1 MTIENILSL
10 VGAAIA
16 GGAISFYLTR
26 KFDKKLMQEQ
36 EREFNTVYNDLKN
49 RYYAALSKNSSNS
62 DETIQSVKQVEESYE
77 NAMKAMK
84 TYEGNS
90 AQEPIP
96 MESTVFPYNETEF
109 SSDSA
114 DFEYP
119 REKDRSN
126 DRIISFASVGKGGY
140 QVVQLYWYKLSGNL
154 IQENGESA
162 MDLVDDPIP
171 YSVIESATTDK
182 VAYRVEDDN
191 CDYVIDILD
200 SFYYES
206 DNASSQETVTLD
218 VDRNIYEINKIEFE
232 NETYFTAKDGRRID
246 WNKYHLTY
254 YPNSHVIYNNLTGEY
269 YDEIEVED
277 YLCNSTLLMMNADT
291 ELSFYIRNQNIM
303 ADIFI
308 EASDED
314 FYSLNEEKIE
324 ADAIFTG
331 DWERASEPN
340 PYFMEE
346 LKEMLI

>member
-1 MTIENILSL
+1 MTTTNILSL

-26 KFDKKLMQEQ
+26 KFDRKLMQEQ
-36 EREFNTVYNDLKN
+36 EQEFNTVYNDLKN
-49 RYYAALSKNSSNS
+49 RYYAALSKNSSNN
-62 DETIQSVKQVEESYE
+62 EEAVQSVKQVEEAYE
-77 NAMKAMK
+77 NAMKAMH
-84 TYEGNS
+84 TYEGN
-90 AQEPIP
+90 P
-96 MESTVFPYNETEF
+96 MQPVSPYKETEF

-114 DFEYP
+114 DSEYP

-126 DRIISFASVGKGGY
+126 DRIISEASVGKGGY

-162 MDLVDDPIP
+162 MDLIDDPIP
-171 YSVIESATTDK
+171 MSVIESATTDK
-182 VAYRVEDDN
+182 VVYRVEDDD

-200 SFYYES
+200 SFYYEIE
-206 DNASSQETVTLD
+206 NASGQEKVSLD
-218 VDRNIYEINKIEFE
+218 VDRNIYEINKIEYE
-232 NETYFTAKDGRRID
+232 NETYFTAKDGSRVG
-246 WNKYHLTY
+246 WEKFHLTY

-314 FYSLNEEKIE
+314 FYALNEEKIE
-324 ADAIFTG
+324 ADAIYTG

-340 PYFMEE
+340 PYFMER

>member
-1 MTIENILSL
+1 MTTTNILSL

-36 EREFNTVYNDLKN
+36 EQEFNTVYNDLKN
-49 RYYAALSKNSSNS
+49 RYYAALAKNSSNN
-62 DETIQSVKQVEESYE
+62 EEVIQSVKQAEEVYE
-77 NAMKAMK
+77 NAMKAMH
-84 TYEGNS
+84 TYEGN
-90 AQEPIP
+90 P
-96 MESTVFPYNETEF
+96 MQPVSPCNETEF

-114 DFEYP
+114 DSEYP

-126 DRIISFASVGKGGY
+126 DRIISEASIGKGGY

-162 MDLVDDPIP
+162 MDLIDDPIP
-171 YSVIESATTDK
+171 MSVIESATTDK
-182 VAYRVEDDN
+182 VAYRVEDDD

-200 SFYYES
+200 KFYYES
-206 DNASSQETVTLD
+206 ENASGQEKVSLD
-218 VDRNIYEINKIEFE
+218 VDRNIYEINKIEYE
-232 NETYFTAKDGRRID
+232 NEAYFTAKDGSRVD
-246 WNKYHLTY
+246 WDKYHLTY

-314 FYSLNEEKIE
+314 FYALNEEKIE
-324 ADAIFTG
+324 ADAIYTG
-331 DWERASEPN
+331 DWERTSEPD
-340 PYFMEE
+340 PYFIEK
-346 LKEMLI
+346 LKEMLV

>member
-1 MTIENILSL
+1 MTTTNILSL

-36 EREFNTVYNDLKN
+36 EQEFNTVYNDLKN
-49 RYYAALSKNSSNS
+49 RYYAALSKNSSSN
-62 DETIQSVKQVEESYE
+62 EEVIQSVKQAEEVYE
-77 NAMKAMK
+77 NAMKAMR
-84 TYEGNS
+84 TYEGN
-90 AQEPIP
+90 QEPIP
-96 MESTVFPYNETEF
+96 MQSVSPCNETEF

-114 DFEYP
+114 DSEYP

-126 DRIISFASVGKGGY
+126 DRIISEASVGKGGY

-162 MDLVDDPIP
+162 MDLIGDPIP
-171 YSVIESATTDK
+171 MSVIESATTDK
-182 VAYRVEDDN
+182 VAYRVEDDD

-200 SFYYES
+200 KFYYEIE
-206 DNASSQETVTLD
+206 NATAQEKVTLD
-218 VDRNIYEINKIEFE
+218 TDRNIYEINKIEYE
-232 NETYFTAKDGRRID
+232 NEAYFTAKDGSRVD
-246 WNKYHLTY
+246 WDKYHLTY

-291 ELSFYIRNQNIM
+291 ELSFYIRNQSIM

-314 FYSLNEEKIE
+314 FYALNEEKIE
-324 ADAIFTG
+324 ADVIFTG
-331 DWERASEPN
+331 DWERTSEPDL
-340 PYFMEE
+340 YFVEK
-346 LKEMLI
+346 LKEMLV

>member
-1 MTIENILSL
+1 
-10 VGAAIA
+10 
-16 GGAISFYLTR
+16 
-26 KFDKKLMQEQ
+26 
-36 EREFNTVYNDLKN
+36 
-49 RYYAALSKNSSNS
+49 
-62 DETIQSVKQVEESYE
+62 
-77 NAMKAMK
+77 MKAMR
-84 TYEGNS
+84 TYEGN
-90 AQEPIP
+90 QEPIP
-96 MESTVFPYNETEF
+96 MQSVSPCDETEF

-114 DFEYP
+114 DSEYP

-126 DRIISFASVGKGGY
+126 DRIISEASVGKGGY

-162 MDLVDDPIP
+162 MDLIGDPIP
-171 YSVIESATTDK
+171 MSVIESATTDK
-182 VAYRVEDDN
+182 VAYRVEDDD

-200 SFYYES
+200 KFYYEIE
-206 DNASSQETVTLD
+206 NVTGQEKVTLD
-218 VDRNIYEINKIEFE
+218 TDRNIYEINKIEYE
-232 NETYFTAKDGRRID
+232 NEAYFTAKDGSRVD
-246 WNKYHLTY
+246 WDKYHLTY

-314 FYSLNEEKIE
+314 FYALNEEKIE

-331 DWERASEPN
+331 DWERTSEPDL
-340 PYFMEE
+340 YFVEK
-346 LKEMLI
+346 LKEMLV

>member
-1 MTIENILSL
+1 MTTTNILSL

-36 EREFNTVYNDLKN
+36 EQEFNTVYNDLKN
-49 RYYAALSKNSSNS
+49 RYYAALSKNSSNN
-62 DETIQSVKQVEESYE
+62 EEVVQSVKQAEEVYE
-77 NAMKAMK
+77 NAMKAMH
-84 TYEGNS
+84 TYEG
-90 AQEPIP
+90 
-96 MESTVFPYNETEF
+96 STVQPASPCEETEF

-114 DFEYP
+114 DSEYP

-126 DRIISFASVGKGGY
+126 DRIISEASVGKGGY

-162 MDLVDDPIP
+162 MDLIDDPIP
-171 YSVIESATTDK
+171 MSVIESATTDK
-182 VAYRVEDDN
+182 VAYRVEDDD

-200 SFYYES
+200 SFYYEIE
-206 DNASSQETVTLD
+206 NVTGQEKVTLD
-218 VDRNIYEINKIEFE
+218 VDRNIYEINKIEYE
-232 NETYFTAKDGRRID
+232 NEAYFTAKDGSRVD
-246 WNKYHLTY
+246 WEKYHLTY

-314 FYSLNEEKIE
+314 FYALNEEKIE
-324 ADAIFTG
+324 ADAVYTG

-340 PYFMEE
+340 PYFIEK
-346 LKEMLI
+346 LKEMLV

>member
-1 MTIENILSL
+1 MTTTNILSL

-36 EREFNTVYNDLKN
+36 EQEFNTVYNDLKN
-49 RYYAALSKNSSNS
+49 RYYAALSKNSSSN
-62 DETIQSVKQVEESYE
+62 EEVVQSVKQAEEVYE
-77 NAMKAMK
+77 NAMKAMR
-84 TYEGNS
+84 TYEGN
-90 AQEPIP
+90 QEPIP
-96 MESTVFPYNETEF
+96 MQSVSPCDETEF

-114 DFEYP
+114 DSEYP

-126 DRIISFASVGKGGY
+126 DRIISEASVGKGGY

-162 MDLVDDPIP
+162 MDLIGDPIP
-171 YSVIESATTDK
+171 MSVIESATTDK
-182 VAYRVEDDN
+182 VAYRVEDDD

-200 SFYYES
+200 KFYYEIE
-206 DNASSQETVTLD
+206 NVTGQEKVTLD
-218 VDRNIYEINKIEFE
+218 TDRNIYEINKIEYE
-232 NETYFTAKDGRRID
+232 NEAYFTAKDGSRVD
-246 WNKYHLTY
+246 WDKYHLTY

-314 FYSLNEEKIE
+314 FYALNEEKIE

-331 DWERASEPN
+331 DWERTSEPDL
-340 PYFMEE
+340 YFVEK
-346 LKEMLI
+346 LKEMLV

>member
-36 EREFNTVYNDLKN
+36 EQEFNTVYNDLKN
-49 RYYAALSKNSSNS
+49 RYYAALSKNSSNNE
-62 DETIQSVKQVEESYE
+62 ETIQSVKQVEEVYE

-84 TYEGNS
+84 TYEGTS

-96 MESTVFPYNETEF
+96 MDSSVFPCNETEF

-114 DFEYP
+114 DSEFP

-162 MDLVDDPIP
+162 MDLIDDPIP
-171 YSVIESATTDK
+171 MSVIESATTDK

-191 CDYVIDILD
+191 CDYVIGILD
-200 SFYYES
+200 KFYYEIE
-206 DNASSQETVTLD
+206 NASSQEEVSLD
-218 VDRNIYEINKIEFE
+218 ADRNIYEINKIEYE
-232 NETYFTAKDGRRID
+232 NETYFTAKDGCRVD

-314 FYSLNEEKIE
+314 FYALNEEKIE

-331 DWERASEPN
+331 DWERTSEPD
-340 PYFMEE
+340 PDYMEL
-346 LKEMLI
+346 LKEILI

>member
-1 MTIENILSL
+1 
-10 VGAAIA
+10 
-16 GGAISFYLTR
+16 
-26 KFDKKLMQEQ
+26 MQEQ
-36 EREFNTVYNDLKN
+36 EQEFNTVYNDLKN
-49 RYYAALSKNSSNS
+49 RYYAALSKNSSSN
-62 DETIQSVKQVEESYE
+62 EEVVQSVKQAEEVYE
-77 NAMKAMK
+77 NAMKAMR
-84 TYEGNS
+84 TYEGN
-90 AQEPIP
+90 QEPIP
-96 MESTVFPYNETEF
+96 MQSVSPCDETEF

-114 DFEYP
+114 DSEYP

-126 DRIISFASVGKGGY
+126 DRIISEASVGKGGY

-162 MDLVDDPIP
+162 MDLIGDPIP
-171 YSVIESATTDK
+171 MSVIESATTDK
-182 VAYRVEDDN
+182 VAYRVEDDD

-200 SFYYES
+200 KFYYEIE
-206 DNASSQETVTLD
+206 NVTGQEKVTLD
-218 VDRNIYEINKIEFE
+218 TDRNIYEINKIEYE
-232 NETYFTAKDGRRID
+232 NEAYFTAKDGSRVD
-246 WNKYHLTY
+246 WDKYHLTY

-314 FYSLNEEKIE
+314 FYALNEEKIE

-331 DWERASEPN
+331 DWERTSEPDL
-340 PYFMEE
+340 YFVEK
-346 LKEMLI
+346 LKEMLV

>member
-1 MTIENILSL
+1 MTTTNILSL

-36 EREFNTVYNDLKN
+36 EQEFNTVYNDLKN
-49 RYYAALSKNSSNS
+49 RYYAALSKNSSNN
-62 DETIQSVKQVEESYE
+62 DEVVQSVKQAEEVYE

-84 TYEGNS
+84 TYEGN
-90 AQEPIP
+90 QEPIP
-96 MESTVFPYNETEF
+96 MQSVSPCDETEF

-114 DFEYP
+114 DSEYP

-126 DRIISFASVGKGGY
+126 DRIISEASIGKGGY

-162 MDLVDDPIP
+162 MDLIGDPIP
-171 YSVIESATTDK
+171 MSVIESATTDK
-182 VAYRVEDDN
+182 VAYRVEDDD

-200 SFYYES
+200 KFYYEIE
-206 DNASSQETVTLD
+206 NTSSQEEVSLD
-218 VDRNIYEINKIEFE
+218 VDRNIYEINKIEYE
-232 NETYFTAKDGRRID
+232 NEAYFTAKDGSRVD
-246 WNKYHLTY
+246 WDKYHLTY

-314 FYSLNEEKIE
+314 FYALNEEKIE

-331 DWERASEPN
+331 DWERTSEPDL
-340 PYFMEE
+340 YFVEK
-346 LKEMLI
+346 LKEMLV

>member
-1 MTIENILSL
+1 MTTTNILSL

-36 EREFNTVYNDLKN
+36 EQEFNTVYNDLKN
-49 RYYAALSKNSSNS
+49 RYYAALSKNSSNN
-62 DETIQSVKQVEESYE
+62 DEVVQSVKQAEEVYE
-77 NAMKAMK
+77 NAMKAMH
-84 TYEGNS
+84 TYEG
-90 AQEPIP
+90 
-96 MESTVFPYNETEF
+96 STMQPVSPCNETEF

-114 DFEYP
+114 DSEYP

-126 DRIISFASVGKGGY
+126 DRIISEASVGKGGY

-162 MDLVDDPIP
+162 MDLIDDPIP
-171 YSVIESATTDK
+171 MSVIESATTDK
-182 VAYRVEDDN
+182 VAYRVEDDD

-200 SFYYES
+200 KFYYEIE
-206 DNASSQETVTLD
+206 NVTSQEKVTLD
-218 VDRNIYEINKIEFE
+218 VDRNIYEINKIEYE
-232 NETYFTAKDGRRID
+232 NEAYFTAKDGSRVD
-246 WNKYHLTY
+246 WDKYHLTY

-314 FYSLNEEKIE
+314 FYALNEEKIE

-331 DWERASEPN
+331 DWERTSEPDL
-340 PYFMEE
+340 YFVEK
-346 LKEMLI
+346 LKEMLV

>member
-1 MTIENILSL
+1 MTTTNILSL

-36 EREFNTVYNDLKN
+36 EQEFNTVYNDLKN
-49 RYYAALSKNSSNS
+49 RYYAALSKNSSNN
-62 DETIQSVKQVEESYE
+62 EEVIQSVKQAEEVYE

-84 TYEGNS
+84 TYEGN
-90 AQEPIP
+90 P
-96 MESTVFPYNETEF
+96 MQPVSPCNETEF

-114 DFEYP
+114 DSEYP

-126 DRIISFASVGKGGY
+126 DRIISEASIGKGGY

-154 IQENGESA
+154 IQENGEPA
-162 MDLVDDPIP
+162 MDLIDDPIP
-171 YSVIESATTDK
+171 MSVIESATTNK
-182 VAYRVEDDN
+182 VAYRVEDDD

-200 SFYYES
+200 KFYYEH
-206 DNASSQETVTLD
+206 DIENVTSSQEEVTLD
-218 VDRNIYEINKIEFE
+218 SERNIYEINKIEYE
-232 NETYFTAKDGRRID
+232 NETYFTAKDGNRVGWD
-246 WNKYHLTY
+246 KYHLTY

-303 ADIFI
+303 SDIFI

-314 FYSLNEEKIE
+314 FYSLFKDEIE
-324 ADAIFTG
+324 ADAIYTG
-331 DWERASEPN
+331 DWERTSEPV
-340 PYFMEE
+340 PYFIEK
-346 LKEMLI
+346 LKEMLV

>member
-1 MTIENILSL
+1 MTTTNILSL

-36 EREFNTVYNDLKN
+36 EQEFNTVYNDLKN
-49 RYYAALSKNSSNS
+49 RYYAALSKNSSNN
-62 DETIQSVKQVEESYE
+62 DEVVQSVKQVEEVYE
-77 NAMKAMK
+77 NAMKAMH
-84 TYEGNS
+84 TYEG
-90 AQEPIP
+90 
-96 MESTVFPYNETEF
+96 STVQPVSPYNETEF

-114 DFEYP
+114 DSEYP

-126 DRIISFASVGKGGY
+126 DRIISEASVGKGGY

-162 MDLVDDPIP
+162 MDLIDDPIP
-171 YSVIESATTDK
+171 MSVIESATTDK
-182 VAYRVEDDN
+182 VAYRVEDDD

-200 SFYYES
+200 KFYYEIE
-206 DNASSQETVTLD
+206 DVTGQEKVTLD
-218 VDRNIYEINKIEFE
+218 TDRSIYEINKIEYE
-232 NETYFTAKDGRRID
+232 NEAYFTAKDGSRVD
-246 WNKYHLTY
+246 WDKYHLTY

-314 FYSLNEEKIE
+314 FYALNEEKIE
-324 ADAIFTG
+324 SDAIFTG
-331 DWERASEPN
+331 DWERTSEPDL
-340 PYFMEE
+340 YFVEK
-346 LKEMLI
+346 LKEMLV

>member
-1 MTIENILSL
+1 MTTTNILSL

-36 EREFNTVYNDLKN
+36 EQEFNTVYNDLKN
-49 RYYAALSKNSSNS
+49 RYYAALSKNSSSN
-62 DETIQSVKQVEESYE
+62 EEVVQSVKQAEEVYE
-77 NAMKAMK
+77 NAMKAMR
-84 TYEGNS
+84 TYEGN
-90 AQEPIP
+90 QEPIP
-96 MESTVFPYNETEF
+96 MQSVSPCDETEF

-114 DFEYP
+114 DSEYP

-126 DRIISFASVGKGGY
+126 DRIISEASVGKGGY

-162 MDLVDDPIP
+162 MDLIGDPIP
-171 YSVIESATTDK
+171 MSVIESATTDK
-182 VAYRVEDDN
+182 VAYRVEDDD

-200 SFYYES
+200 KFYYEIE
-206 DNASSQETVTLD
+206 NVTGQEKVTLD
-218 VDRNIYEINKIEFE
+218 TDRNIYEINKIEYE
-232 NETYFTAKDGRRID
+232 NEAYFTAKDGSRVD
-246 WNKYHLTY
+246 WDKYHLTY

-314 FYSLNEEKIE
+314 FYALNEEK
-324 ADAIFTG
+324 
-331 DWERASEPN
+331 
-340 PYFMEE
+340 
-346 LKEMLI
+346 

>member
-36 EREFNTVYNDLKN
+36 EQEFNTVYNDLKN
-49 RYYAALSKNSSNS
+49 RYYAALSKNSSNNE
-62 DETIQSVKQVEESYE
+62 ETLQSVKQVEESYE

-84 TYEGNS
+84 TYEGTS

-96 MESTVFPYNETEF
+96 MESPVFPYNETEF

-114 DFEYP
+114 DSEYP

-162 MDLVDDPIP
+162 MDLIDDPIP
-171 YSVIESATTDK
+171 MSVIESATTDK

-191 CDYVIDILD
+191 CDYVIDI
-200 SFYYES
+200 FGGGIG
-206 DNASSQETVTLD
+206 NFETQNGYPEIAWD
-218 VDRNIYEINKIEFE
+218 KNDRFIY
-232 NETYFTAKDGRRID
+232 
-246 WNKYHLTY
+246 
-254 YPNSHVIYNNLTGEY
+254 
-269 YDEIEVED
+269 
-277 YLCNSTLLMMNADT
+277 
-291 ELSFYIRNQNIM
+291 
-303 ADIFI
+303 
-308 EASDED
+308 
-314 FYSLNEEKIE
+314 
-324 ADAIFTG
+324 
-331 DWERASEPN
+331 
-340 PYFMEE
+340 
-346 LKEMLI
+346 KEGK

>member
-1 MTIENILSL
+1 MTTTNILSL

-36 EREFNTVYNDLKN
+36 EQEFNTVYNDLKN
-49 RYYAALSKNSSNS
+49 RYYAALSKNSSNN
-62 DETIQSVKQVEESYE
+62 EEAVQSVKQVEEMYE
-77 NAMKAMK
+77 NAMKAMH
-84 TYEGNS
+84 TYEGN
-90 AQEPIP
+90 P
-96 MESTVFPYNETEF
+96 MQSVSPCNETEF

-114 DFEYP
+114 DSEYP

-126 DRIISFASVGKGGY
+126 DRIISFSSIGKGGY
-140 QVVQLYWYKLSGNL
+140 QVVKLYWYKLSGDL

-162 MDLVDDPIP
+162 MDLIDDPIP
-171 YSVIESATTDK
+171 MSVIESATTDN

-200 SFYYES
+200 AFYYGDDIDKLFKQKEI
-206 DNASSQETVTLD
+206 TLD
-218 VDRNIYEINKIEFE
+218 SERNIYEINKIEYE
-232 NETYFTAKDGRRID
+232 NELYFTAKDGSRVN
-246 WNKYHLTY
+246 WEKFHLTY

-269 YDEIEVED
+269 YDEIELED

-314 FYSLNEEKIE
+314 FYNLNEEKIE
-324 ADAIFTG
+324 ANAVFTG
-331 DWERASEPN
+331 DWERTSEPS
-340 PYFMEE
+340 PYFMEK
-346 LKEMLI
+346 LKEMLV